1 MPLWLLLALT
11 VPLMLAAVNMID
23 KLVVERHIP
32 TTLLYPFYVGI
43 MELLISSTVLAI
55 FLQTGI
61 EDANWSVIGA
71 AIGMGSLRGLGL
83 IFLVS
88 ALRLEQVS
96 RVVAIWFLNPIFV
109 VGLAVVFLNESV
121 SDLAIG
127 AIVMAS
133 LGAGI
138 VSWTGGESSRQFI
151 PPRVIVLA
159 LLSALAWASA
169 NILTKLFVEDAP
181 FWQFNFGSRVGFGM
195 VMLILIFSGEVR
207 RDVRTG
213 WRSRPL
219 WALFL
224 LAEIIVTISL
234 PLYYLAIKLGP
245 VSLVSAVG
253 AIQPLTVLI
262 YSIGLALL
270 FPAIFGDWIARGR
283 GKLAPQLI
291 GTLVLAAGVSIVSVQ

>member
-1 MPLWLLLALT
+1 
-11 VPLMLAAVNMID
+11 
-23 KLVVERHIP
+23 
-32 TTLLYPFYVGI
+32 
-43 MELLISSTVLAI
+43 
-55 FLQTGI
+55 
-61 EDANWSVIGA
+61 
-71 AIGMGSLRGLGL
+71 MGSLRGLGL

-138 VSWTGGESSRQFI
+138 VSWAGGESSRRFI
-151 PPRVIVLA
+151 SPRVIVLA
-159 LLSALAWASA
+159 LLSALTWASA

-195 VMLILIFSGEVR
+195 VMLILILRSEVR

-234 PLYYLAIKLGP
+234 PLYYLAIKQGP

-253 AIQPLTVLI
+253 AIQQLTVRI
-262 YSIGLALL
+262 YSLVLALL
-270 FPAIFGDWIARGR
+270 FPANFGGWIARGR
-283 GKLAPQLI
+283 TQAPCVYRETTPPEAEQEKEEE
-291 GTLVLAAGVSIVSVQ
+291 ARR

>member
-1 MPLWLLLALT
+1 MSLWLLLALT

-23 KLVVERHIP
+23 KLVVERHVN

-43 MELLISSTVLAI
+43 MEMLISSLVLAV
-55 FLQTGI
+55 LLMAGA
-61 EDANWSVIGA
+61 ENANWPAIGA

-109 VGLAVVFLNESV
+109 VVLAVIFLNESV
-121 SDLAIG
+121 SDLAIA

-151 PPRVIVLA
+151 PPRVIVLSLLAA
-159 LLSALAWASA
+159 LTWAIA
-169 NILTKLFVEDAP
+169 NVLTKLFVEDAP
-181 FWQFNFGSRVGFGM
+181 FWQFNFGSRLGFGM
-195 VMLILIFSGEVR
+195 VMLILIFNSEVR
-207 RDVRTG
+207 HDARTG

-234 PLYYLAIKLGP
+234 PLYFLAIKLGP

-270 FPAIFGDWIARGR
+270 SPAIFGHWIAHEKD
-283 GKLAPQLI
+283 KLVPQLV
-291 GTLVLAAGVSIVSVQ
+291 GTLVLAVGVSIVSVQ